1 MSAMDT
7 DHPYTDDTF
16 HTHLAYH
23 RGRALEDWAG
33 CKWCMRE
40 RQLADYKKAKNQE
53 RLLNEL
59 NEWWA
64 KKRPVKPS

>member
-7 DHPYTDDTF
+7 DPYTDDTF

-23 RGRALEDWAG
+23 CERVGEVWVG

-40 RQLADYKKAKNQE
+40 RPLADYKKN
-53 RLLNEL
+53 RR
-59 NEWWA
+59 WWA
-64 KKRPVKPS
+64 KKRPIKPS